1 MWYVLHVLTGQE
13 PEISHRLQRQGLTT
27 MVPIEGRMIRTHG
40 KWKQVDYTL
49 LPGYVFV
56 ETEMDDAAYYLL
68 TGTAG
73 VIRILGTGKRP
84 SPLAQPDVEWLRCLD
99 SCLREPVTIEYLDHH
114 TYRLVS
120 GFLRHHTGCIE
131 RLDRHR
137 RRIRIKF
144 ELLGETRRLE
154 LSYKV
159 QESDLPF

>member
-13 PEISHRLQRQGLTT
+13 PEISHRLQQRGLTT

-68 TGTAG
+68 NGTAG

-84 SPLAQPDVEWLRCLD
+84 LPLSQQEVEWLHCLD

-114 TYRLVS
+114 TYRIAS
-120 GFLRHHTGCIE
+120 GFLKYRTACIQQI
-131 RLDRHR
+131 DRHR
-137 RRIRIKF
+137 RRILIQLDLF
-144 ELLGETRRLE
+144 GMTRQLE
-154 LSYKV
+154 LSYRV
-159 QESDLPF
+159 LESKLPF